1 MDYEDLFDIWENI
14 PFFDVPEEPFY
25 EKIEQYLSPDRASHC
40 FFTGHRKI
48 PDPDKTNVLVRMRSS
63 ISYLYS
69 KGVKTFHAGGA
80 RGFDTLAAAEIID
93 LRRYHPDMRLAL
105 NLPFP
110 NQTDHWD
117 ERSARFYQFF
127 LQRADEVH
135 YACEKNVSDRETA
148 RKFLLMRNRTMVNSA
163 LYGITYFSGA
173 RGGTS
178 YTLSYAEKSGC
189 EIINLYNA

>member
-1 MDYEDLFDIWENI
+1 M
-14 PFFDVPEEPFY
+14 
-25 EKIEQYLSPDRASHC
+25 
-40 FFTGHRKI
+40 
-48 PDPDKTNVLVRMRSS
+48 
-63 ISYLYS
+63 
-69 KGVKTFHAGGA
+69 
-80 RGFDTLAAAEIID
+80 
-93 LRRYHPDMRLAL
+93 
-105 NLPFP
+105 
-110 NQTDHWD
+110 
-117 ERSARFYQFF
+117 
-127 LQRADEVH
+127 H